1 MCRKEIS
8 EDELGSVYI
17 GDTGVTVLDVICALC
32 DVLDGEQEHDLPSA
46 TGLSLERCHQ
56 ISETRYEVQPIW
68 LKQL

>member
-1 MCRKEIS
+1 MDRKSIPES
-8 EDELGSVYI
+8 DLATTYI
-17 GDTGVTVLDVICALC
+17 GETGVTVLDVICALC
-32 DVLDGEQEHDLPSA
+32 DVLDGEQEHDLPPA